1 MDGGLIKNLLG
12 QGRPEAW
19 PSKRTWYTWV
29 ASEKLIEEHDVRAKF
44 DFALDV
50 RTQGWAEEIIEI
62 ADNAGVLVEVERSD
76 GSVFST
82 KEITKESVS
91 MAANQCKVRMWAV
104 EKWMPRKFG
113 KLVSDKDDG
122 NDRRTNLKVV
132 EMYPDTTPEQVAGEG
147 ASDG

>member
-1 MDGGLIKNLLG
+1 
-12 QGRPEAW
+12 
-19 PSKRTWYTWV
+19 
-29 ASEKLIEEHDVRAKF
+29 
-44 DFALDV
+44 
-50 RTQGWAEEIIEI
+50 
-62 ADNAGVLVEVERSD
+62 
-76 GSVFST
+76 
-82 KEITKESVS
+82 